1 MIEEVERLD
10 AGKLIWGIVLIAVGA
25 LLALERLGVVEIDAL
40 WRYWPMIMICLGLA
54 QMIRP
59 KCPADRG
66 SGVWLLLIGLWLQ
79 ANMISL
85 FGLTFSNSWPLLL
98 VAVGLSMVLGSLI
111 PQLSPEGGAED
122 SGK

>member
-10 AGKLIWGIVLIAVGA
+10 AGKLIWGIVLIAIGA

-59 KCPADRG
+59 KRSADRG
-66 SGVWLLLIGLWLQ
+66 AGVWLLLIGLWLQ

-111 PQLSPEGGAED
+111 PQLSPERGAED